1 MYSNPP
7 VYGARLVSTILN
19 DPTLKAEW
27 AGECLEMAERINTMR
42 TLLVANLATAGSIKE
57 WGHISDQIGMFCYSG
72 LTKEQVE
79 AIRDKH
85 SVYMTLDGRISMAGV
100 TTGNVEY
107 LAQAMH
113 DVTK

>member
-7 VYGARLVSTILN
+7 VYGARLVSTILR
-19 DPTLKAEW
+19 DPALKAEW
-27 AGECLEMAERINTMR
+27 AGECLEMAERINTVR
-42 TLLVANLATAGSIKE
+42 SLLVDNLESAGSIRP
-57 WGHISDQIGMFCYSG
+57 WGHITDQIGMFCYSG
-72 LTKEQVE
+72 LTKAEVE

-100 TTGNVEY
+100 TSGNVEY